1 MMRLRSASLEIFFF
15 TTAKKIKMFL
25 LLTSIMSINV
35 KYIAL
40 CKSLYGTLQIHYD
53 CRLYL
58 ILVNECSDYAKL
70 FIDNKESVRPP

>member
-1 MMRLRSASLEIFFF
+1 MVRLRLTSLKIFFF
-15 TTAKKIKMFL
+15 TIVKKIKMFL

-35 KYIAL
+35 KYIVL
-40 CKSLYGTLQIHYD
+40 CKSQYGTLHILHD